1 MKSIKLRARELLGER
16 NKYQWPADR
25 LSEKEMAILYEW
37 RKKTDTPINHLLS
50 QAVILMDK
58 IIKREIE

>member
-1 MKSIKLRARELLGER
+1 MKSIKVRAREFFGEK

-25 LSEKEMAILYEW
+25 LSEKEMAILHEW
-37 RKKTDTPINHLLS
+37 REKTDTPINHLLS

-58 IIKREIE
+58 IIKKD